1 MKTFIMMLA
10 IGLMTACRPQSH
22 KNEATTDTTATL
34 HEENEKSGELTL
46 NNGNRWKADSITHVN
61 VSALSKIITEQKPA
75 TLEDYHASAQQLQA
89 GIEKLLTDCRMK
101 GDEHEALHHWLEP
114 IMESNG
120 KLSKSTTV
128 EEASTLYNAERE
140 RINIYP
146 QYFE

>member
-10 IGLMTACRPQSH
+10 IGLMTACQPQSN
-22 KNEATTDTTATL
+22 KSEATTDTTATL
-34 HEENEKSGELTL
+34 HDENEESGELTL

>member
-1 MKTFIMMLA
+1 MKTFLMMLA
-10 IGLMTACRPQSH
+10 IGLLMACQPQSN
-22 KNEATTDTTATL
+22 KSEATTDTTVTL
-34 HEENEKSGELTL
+34 HEENEESGELTL
-46 NNGNRWKADSITHVN
+46 NNGNRWKADSITNVN

-75 TLEDYHASAQQLQA
+75 TLEDYHAAAQQLQA
-89 GIEKLLTDCRMK
+89 GIEKLLMDCRMK

-120 KLSKSTTV
+120 KLAKSTTV